1 MKKILS
7 VFLMVV
13 LASAVLFAG
22 GNKEEMESMNRL
34 EKIMQSG
41 KITCAISPDFAPYEF
56 LDLTNPEHAVVGAEV
71 SLAKYIADALGVE
84 LVIEQMD
91 FATCQASVAMGKID
105 FTVSGYAPT
114 AERAENMGCSTY
126 YNFTPVDESDSK
138 QGVIV
143 AKKNAGK
150 CTTAEDFKG
159 MKLAVQNGSLQMNL
173 ATSQLEDVTLE
184 PISNINDGI
193 LMLLNGKVDGVVSS
207 TDTGMEYVKNYP
219 DSIDVAPFR
228 FVFQADGNIALV
240 NKNEPELLD
249 AINKAIEKAKAEN
262 ALVPMYEE
270 AKALCDK
277 LGVKVN

>member
-22 GNKEEMESMNRL
+22 GNKEEMESRSRL
-34 EKIMQSG
+34 DRIKESG

-71 SLAKYIADALGVE
+71 SLAKYIADELGVE

-114 AERAENMGCSTY
+114 EERKENMGCSTY
-126 YNFTPVDESDSK
+126 YNFTPVDDSDSK
-138 QGVIV
+138 QGIILSKEKA
-143 AKKNAGK
+143 AKCK
-150 CTTAEDFKG
+150 TAEDFKG
-159 MKLAVQNGSLQMNL
+159 MKLAAQNGSLQMNL
-173 ATSQLEDVTLE
+173 AYSQLEGATVE

-219 DSIDVAPFR
+219 DKIDVSPFR
-228 FVFQADGNIALV
+228 FVFKADGNIALV
-240 NKNEPELLD
+240 KKGETELLD
-249 AINKAIEKAKAEN
+249 AINKAIEKAIAEN

>member
-7 VFLMVV
+7 AVMMVV
-13 LASAVLFAG
+13 LASAVLFAS
-22 GNKEEMESMNRL
+22 GNKEMEPTSRL
-34 EKIMQSG
+34 DKILAEG
-41 KITCAISPDFAPYEF
+41 KITYAVSPDFAPYEF
-56 LDLTNPEHAVVGAEV
+56 LDLTDPEHSVVGAEV
-71 SLAKYIADALGVE
+71 SLAKYIANELGVE

-105 FTVSGYAPT
+105 FSMSGYAPT

-143 AKKNAGK
+143 SKANGGK
-150 CTTAEDFKG
+150 CRSAEDFKG

-173 ATSQLEDVTLE
+173 ASSQLEGVTLE

-193 LMLLNGKVDGVVSS
+193 LMLLNGKVDGVVSA
-207 TDTGMEYVKNYP
+207 TDTGLEYVKNYP
-219 DSIDVAPFR
+219 DQIAVAPFR
-228 FVFQADGNIALV
+228 FVFKADGNIALV
-240 NKNEPELLD
+240 KKDEPELLA
-249 AINKAIEKAKAEN
+249 AINAAIEKAKAEN
-262 ALVPMYEE
+262 ALPPMYDG

-277 LGVKVN
+277 LGLKVN